1 MPEEQPSQEEKVGSG
16 NIDRPI
22 LRLKCVLDV
31 LAEDIWTGR
40 PSGNGSAAGHALTEA
55 VARAPF
61 TKHEGE
67 LLSGGIPRGYKALT
81 TASAKL
87 VKAGWLVKGRSGWT
101 ITEDG
106 LRAVVAF
113 PDANSFGE
121 ALAAGTRVPEMP
133 VPMGPAKKPAA
144 KRNRAKVKAVDA
156 FPQPVDAFP
165 QPVDAF
171 PQPEAVAVAGNF
183 SSALGAPED
192 WAPRFDEVQLAL
204 DPADQSWKLTA
215 DLPAGSYAYKIALDR
230 SWTENYGA
238 FGVRDGADHQLH
250 HAGGS
255 ITFNYDH
262 RTHDIS
268 ITTP

>member
-1 MPEEQPSQEEKVGSG
+1 MGSG
-16 NIDRPI
+16 NVDRPI

-31 LAEDIWTGR
+31 LAEDIWAGR

-55 VARAPF
+55 VGRTPF
-61 TKHEGE
+61 TEHEAE

-81 TASAKL
+81 SATAKL

-113 PDANSFGE
+113 PDVNSFGE

-133 VPMGPAKKPAA
+133 VPTGPVKKVKKPAA
-144 KRNRAKVKAVDA
+144 KRNRAKAKA
-156 FPQPVDAFP
+156 
-165 QPVDAF
+165 VDAF

-204 DPADQSWKLTA
+204 DPADQLWKLTA
-215 DLPAGSYAYKIALDR
+215 NLPAGSYAYKIALDR

-255 ITFNYDH
+255 LTFNYDH